1 MPRQYHSTK
10 TDGSRFACLRHPSC
24 AWRIGLIGI
33 GLVLSIAASSTRAS
47 TVAAVLSA
55 EPKMVK
61 IYGAGGVRGL
71 EAYQSGFLISG
82 DGHVLTAWSYVLDTD
97 AVVVTL
103 HDGSR
108 HDATLLGADPQVE
121 LAVLKIDAKPA
132 EYFELS
138 DAVTLE
144 PGDRVLAFSNLY
156 GIATGDEATSVLHG
170 SVSAATQL
178 SARRGVFRTPY
189 EGPVYILDAVT
200 NNSGAAGG
208 ALTDR
213 RGHIAGVLGKELRSA
228 ETNAWLN
235 YAIPISE
242 IRDPVRAILE
252 GRTIESQPDETEP
265 VERPWRLA
273 EIGVRLVPNV
283 MTVTPPYVES
293 VIPGS
298 PAYKSGMQ
306 PDDLIIYIGKT
317 LVRSRHQLEAQL
329 EMIDFE
335 EDLSLAILRDQKLI
349 TVVIEATP

>member
-1 MPRQYHSTK
+1 
-10 TDGSRFACLRHPSC
+10 
-24 AWRIGLIGI
+24 
-33 GLVLSIAASSTRAS
+33 
-47 TVAAVLSA
+47 
-55 EPKMVK
+55 
-61 IYGAGGVRGL
+61 
-71 EAYQSGFLISG
+71 
-82 DGHVLTAWSYVLDTD
+82 VLTAWSYVLDTD

-108 HDATLLGADPQVE
+108 HDATLVGADARLE
-121 LAVLKIDAKPA
+121 IAVLKIDAKPA

-138 DAVTLE
+138 DAVMLE

-170 SVSAATQL
+170 SVSAATNL
-178 SARRGVFRTPY
+178 SARRGVFKTPY

-213 RGHIAGVLGKELRSA
+213 RGQIAGVLGKELRSA

-242 IRDPVRAILE
+242 LRDSVQAILA
-252 GRTIESQPDETEP
+252 GSTIASPPEDAEP

-273 EIGVRLVPNV
+273 DLGLRLVPNV
-283 MTVTPPYVES
+283 MTITPPYVES
-293 VIPGS
+293 VVPGS
-298 PAYKSGMQ
+298 PAYQSGMQ

-317 LVRSRHQLEAQL
+317 LVRSRNDLEEQLER
-329 EMIDFE
+329 IDVE
-335 EDLSLAILRDQKLI
+335 ENLSLSILRSQQLI
-349 TVVIEATP
+349 TIEVEGME